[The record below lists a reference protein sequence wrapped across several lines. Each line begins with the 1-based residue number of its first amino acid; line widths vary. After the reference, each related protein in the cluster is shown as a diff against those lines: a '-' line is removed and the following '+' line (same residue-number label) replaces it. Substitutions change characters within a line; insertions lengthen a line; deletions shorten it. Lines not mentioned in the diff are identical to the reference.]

1 MTIRICQKSK
11 LVKKKSDSL
20 ELGHCT
26 SFLHVIIIA
35 NSPPCSAAM
44 FTFNVYIFSH
54 FGGAGNTLYIGGWHL
69 NIWFRP
75 KTVSPRHSD
84 DDGSSY
90 LYNLE
95 LLRASRRFLSSTFH
109 TWRSATMYLFSILQH
124 RRKRAAKWLKEDA
137 TICAAGGGQISF
149 IGISTFQSYVLHACI
164 SISLSKDL
172 RSCQKVAYPFN
183 LVRNAFDS

>member
-1 MTIRICQKSK
+1 
-11 LVKKKSDSL
+11 
-20 ELGHCT
+20 
-26 SFLHVIIIA
+26 
-35 NSPPCSAAM
+35 M

-95 LLRASRRFLSSTFH
+95 LLRASRRFLISTFH
-109 TWRSATMYLFSILQH
+109 TWRSATMFLFFHIAASTKKGRKMVKRGCYYLRSW
-124 RRKRAAKWLKEDA
+124 RRTNFFHWYFDVSKLY
-137 TICAAGGGQISF
+137 T
-149 IGISTFQSYVLHACI
+149 YMHALAF
-164 SISLSKDL
+164 SLSKDL